1 MANVSSLKEAFN
13 NKLDIHA
20 KTASDIFHVPLE
32 LVTSNMR
39 RVAKAVNFG
48 IIYGISSF
56 GLAENVGIRPAE
68 AKNFIDTY
76 LQTYPGIKEYMDSS
90 INHAKEK
97 GYVTT
102 MFNRKRN
109 IPELKNTV
117 YTIRQSGERIA
128 LNTPVQGTAAD
139 IIKLAMVK
147 VYKAFKDNNLKSKMI
162 IQVHDELIF
171 DIPKEELEKVKEI
184 VTDIM
189 DNVCEL
195 SVPLTIDINYGKNWA
210 EAK

>member
-1 MANVSSLKEAFN
+1 
-13 NKLDIHA
+13 
-20 KTASDIFHVPLE
+20 
-32 LVTSNMR
+32 MR
-39 RVAKAVNFG
+39 ATESQK
-48 IIYGISSF
+48 
-56 GLAENVGIRPAE
+56 
-68 AKNFIDTY
+68 FIDTY
-76 LQTYPGIKEYMDSS
+76 LETYPGIKEYMDRT

-147 VYKAFKDNNLKSKMI
+147 VYKTFQEKGLKTKMI

-171 DIPKEELEKVKEI
+171 DVPKDELKLVKEL
-184 VTDIM
+184 VTQIM
-189 DNVCEL
+189 DHVCQL
-195 SVPLTIDINYGKNWA
+195 DVPLDVDINYGQNWA

>member
-1 MANVSSLKEAFN
+1 
-13 NKLDIHA
+13 
-20 KTASDIFHVPLE
+20 
-32 LVTSNMR
+32 
-39 RVAKAVNFG
+39 
-48 IIYGISSF
+48 
-56 GLAENVGIRPAE
+56 
-68 AKNFIDTY
+68 
-76 LQTYPGIKEYMDSS
+76 MDST
-90 INHAKEK
+90 IAHAKEK

-128 LNTPVQGTAAD
+128 LNTPIQGTAAD

-147 VYKAFKDNNLKSKMI
+147 VYKAFKENNLKTKMI

-171 DIPKEELEKVKEI
+171 DTEKNELEKVKQI
-184 VTDIM
+184 VNDVM

-195 SVPLTIDINYGKNWA
+195 SVPLTIDIHYGKNWA

>member
-1 MANVSSLKEAFN
+1 MADVHALKEAFQ
-13 NKLDIHA
+13 NKIDIHS
-20 KTASDIFHVPLE
+20 KTASDIFKVPLE
-32 LVTSNMR
+32 LVTSQMR

-56 GLAENVGIRPAE
+56 GLAENIGIRPAE

-76 LQTYPGIKEYMDSS
+76 LETYPGIKEYMDNS
-90 INHAKEK
+90 INKAKK
-97 GYVTT
+97 QGYVTT
-102 MFNRKRN
+102 LFNRKRN

-128 LNTPVQGTAAD
+128 LNTPIQGTAAD

-147 VYKAFKDNNLKSKMI
+147 VYKALKENNLKTKMI

-171 DIPKEELEKVKEI
+171 DVPKEELEKVKQI
-184 VTDIM
+184 VTQIM
-189 DNVCEL
+189 DNVTKL
-195 SVPLTIDINYGKNWA
+195 SVPLDIDINMGQNWA

>member
-1 MANVSSLKEAFN
+1 
-13 NKLDIHA
+13 
-20 KTASDIFHVPLE
+20 
-32 LVTSNMR
+32 MR
-39 RVAKAVNFG
+39 AVD
-48 IIYGISSF
+48 
-56 GLAENVGIRPAE
+56 AQH
-68 AKNFIDTY
+68 FIDTY
-76 LQTYPGIKEYMDSS
+76 LETYPGIKEYMDSS
-90 INHAKEK
+90 IKHAKEK

-128 LNTPVQGTAAD
+128 LNTPIQGTAAD

-147 VYKAFKDNNLKSKMI
+147 VYKAIKENNLKTKMI

-171 DIPKEELEKVKEI
+171 DVPKEELEKVKEI
-184 VTDIM
+184 VTEIM
-189 DNVCEL
+189 DNVIKL
-195 SVPLTIDINYGKNWA
+195 NVPLAVDVNYGKNWA

>member
-1 MANVSSLKEAFN
+1 MADVPALKEAFH

-32 LVTSNMR
+32 LVTSEMR

-56 GLAENVGIRPAE
+56 GLGENIGMRAVE
-68 AKNFIDTY
+68 AKKFIDTY
-76 LQTYPGIKEYMDSS
+76 LETYPGIKEYMDST
-90 INHAKEK
+90 IAHAKEK

-128 LNTPVQGTAAD
+128 LNTPIQGTAAD

-147 VYKAFKDNNLKSKMI
+147 VYKAFKENNLKTKMI

-171 DIPKEELEKVKEI
+171 DTEKNELEKVKQI
-184 VTDIM
+184 VNDVM

-195 SVPLTIDINYGKNWA
+195 SVPLTIDIHYGKNWA